1 MMGLP
6 DELLKKVTEYY
17 EAMVTT
23 QARFDELRRY
33 TYEQLSEFKGALQRA
48 EARFIEQDKGHA
60 LDIAKLQQAQTKDL
74 AEADKQHSK
83 EIGELRGLITG
94 LEKRL
99 NAVSEHALQVAIR
112 DAAREVA
119 RERIEK
125 GDREIIAAPQALAV
139 VAAPHDDQS

>member
-33 TYEQLSEFKGALQRA
+33 TYEQLTEFKGALQRA
-48 EARFIEQDKGHA
+48 ESKLIEQDKGHA
-60 LDIAKLQQAQTKDL
+60 LDIAKLQQAQTQAL
-74 AEADKQHSK
+74 AEVDKQHSR
-83 EIGELRGLITG
+83 ELGELRGLITG

-99 NAVSEHALQVAIR
+99 SSERARSASSDSRRSEGGRSREDGERRSADHRPTSGIGRRGVSR
-112 DAAREVA
+112 
-119 RERIEK
+119 
-125 GDREIIAAPQALAV
+125 
-139 VAAPHDDQS
+139 